1 MKHRRKF
8 NDASRQPKLQ
18 MTVTRIWLG
27 VLAIVLAA
35 LALPAGAAAQDSN
48 IPLAIGEIDQALLE
62 KPFKIA
68 KWQDNRFDGDRTQKV
83 VLSFSDD
90 SNIKVKWAMSAEGGD
105 AVNNRPRYELAAY
118 ELQKLFLTPDEYV
131 VPPTHARVFPIS
143 WYREQVPDP
152 RPTFSNTSSVLV
164 VLQYWLSNVTVF
176 DHFDE
181 IRFQTDPAYARSIG
195 NMNVFSHLAWHSD
208 SNSGNFLISQ
218 DAMNPRIFS
227 VDHGM
232 TFGPDESKQ
241 GCEWRALKVDRL
253 PRSIVDRLRK
263 VTREDLDNALAVV
276 AQYEIQDGRLV
287 PTEPTP
293 SMNRF
298 SGVRRRGD
306 VVQFGLTSR
315 EILGI
320 HQRLSKLIERVDH
333 GKIETF

>member
-1 MKHRRKF
+1 MNRRPRKHDPNLLRKPRTTIVGRR
-8 NDASRQPKLQ
+8 
-18 MTVTRIWLG
+18 LG
-27 VLAIVLAA
+27 FLWVVLAA
-35 LALPAGAAAQDSN
+35 LVLPAGAVAQDSN
-48 IPLAIGEIDQALLE
+48 IPLPIGDIDQALLD

-68 KWQDNRFDGDRTQKV
+68 SWKDNRFDGDRTQKV

-90 SNIKVKWAMSAEGGD
+90 SKIKVKWAMSADGGD

-143 WYREQVPDP
+143 WYRERVPAA
-152 RPTFSNTSSVLV
+152 RPTFSHTSSVLV

-176 DHFDE
+176 NHFDD
-181 IRFQTDPAYARSIG
+181 IRFQTDPTYAASIG
-195 NMNVFSHLAWHSD
+195 RMNVFSHLAWHGD

-232 TFGPDESKQ
+232 TFGPDEAKQ
-241 GCEWRALKVDRL
+241 GCEWRQLKVDRL
-253 PRSIVDRLRK
+253 PRSTVDRLREI
-263 VTREDLDNALAVV
+263 TRDDLDDALAVV
-276 AQYEIQDGRLV
+276 AQYDIRDGRLTPV
-287 PTEPTP
+287 TPTE

-298 SGVRRRGD
+298 KGVRRDGD
-306 VVQFGLTSR
+306 VVQLGLTSR
-315 EILGI
+315 EIRGI
-320 HQRLSKLIERVDH
+320 HQRLRKLIDRVDH